1 MRAQFRIVDL
11 LWLIL
16 VSFFAVAW
24 WVDHRRYVE
33 LKEALRPA
41 EQAKAAQPPPAGAYS
56 SSGWSSYP
64 ATMAGMPGK

>member
-41 EQAKAAQPPPAGAYS
+41 EQAKAARRQD
-56 SSGWSSYP
+56 
-64 ATMAGMPGK
+64 